1 MGKHLRRVRARYRN
15 AIAMIEL
22 VYRNADQVT
31 AWVAV
36 RSPDPLV
43 REHGFGPCS
52 AIGVKEGERLIAGV
66 VYHEYRGHSIQLSMA
81 SERPTWCNRRTLK
94 VLLGYP
100 FKQLHVSRI
109 TACTAVSNS
118 RLRSLVARLG
128 FRLEGTIRQ
137 GLDGKQD
144 LLIYGMLRSEAN
156 RWINMKQNSRRLA

>member
-1 MGKHLRRVRARYRN
+1 
-15 AIAMIEL
+15 MIEL

-109 TACTAVSNS
+109 TACTADNNKK
-118 RLRSLVARLG
+118 LGSLVERLG
-128 FRLEGTIRQ
+128 FKLEGCIR
-137 GLDGKQD
+137 GGFDGTRD
-144 LLIYGMLRSEAN
+144 MLVYGMLMSEAE
-156 RWINMKQNSRRLA
+156 RWITTAGRQTDHDGTHARAT